1 MKLKR
6 IGTKPSIKRKFKHRK
21 KKEKKSV
28 NRTISRKSEETRK
41 RKGYK
46 KKKKERKKKKKKK
59 KEKKKKCIH
68 LHIEA
73 SNNGVPIN
81 VSFRQKYNSKCREP
95 GWKYEPNKIGRA
107 SSFRGAI

>member
-1 MKLKR
+1 MYKMEFNVYTER
-6 IGTKPSIKRKFKHRK
+6 GK
-21 KKEKKSV
+21 KGV
-28 NRTISRKSEETRK
+28 NRTISRKREKTRK
-41 RKGYK
+41 RKGYIK
-46 KKKKERKKKKKKK
+46 KDK
-59 KEKKKKCIH
+59 KEKKETKKKCIH

-95 GWKYEPNKIGRA
+95 SWKYEPNKIGRA

>member
-28 NRTISRKSEETRK
+28 NRTISRKREKTRK

-46 KKKKERKKKKKKK
+46 KKEERKKKEKKKGR
-59 KEKKKKCIH
+59 KKKCIH